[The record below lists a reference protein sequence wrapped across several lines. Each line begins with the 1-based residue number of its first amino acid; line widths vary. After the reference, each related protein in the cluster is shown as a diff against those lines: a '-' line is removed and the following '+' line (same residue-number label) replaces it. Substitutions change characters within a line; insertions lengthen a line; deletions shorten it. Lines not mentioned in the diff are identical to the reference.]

1 MDEGEGTYDHD
12 LALKKQSSSPKDLSY
27 LPEAVAPPPLLA
39 SDQRVQG
46 RPSGRRNR
54 REEGKNQ
61 DLLSN
66 LKLPFPWKLY
76 QLLEE
81 VGSSLAHIVSW
92 MGDNNF
98 RVHDPE
104 AFVAH
109 VMPKFF
115 RMSKYQSFTRQ
126 CKCCQQKTKRR
137 RRHPLIK
144 RSCPLTTVYFS
155 VHLWIFQDRRRAI
168 PRGLFS
174 SRFCQGQERPL
185 LDDRSQQERRSKTQV
200 ICFPKGASDPTR
212 STVRRRRTR
221 TGRYRG
227 SFDADG
233 GLLTVIRFTSCGASY
248 GSIDAST
255 STHRGCQSTVSS
267 SIVQN
272 SRRAVR

>member
-1 MDEGEGTYDHD
+1 MVFLFCPQPLSLGLRKIYRTLSLSGCRLLAAHHFLLVLQKAKQHCQNHIIIYTAMLLTTSPFVDLDLFGIMDEGEGTYDHD
-12 LALKKQSSSPKDLSY
+12 LALKKQSSSSSSPKDLSY

-126 CKCCQQKTKRR
+126 CKCCQQKTK
-137 RRHPLIK
+137 
-144 RSCPLTTVYFS
+144 
-155 VHLWIFQDRRRAI
+155 
-168 PRGLFS
+168 
-174 SRFCQGQERPL
+174 
-185 LDDRSQQERRSKTQV
+185 
-200 ICFPKGASDPTR
+200 
-212 STVRRRRTR
+212 
-221 TGRYRG
+221 
-227 SFDADG
+227 
-233 GLLTVIRFTSCGASY
+233 
-248 GSIDAST
+248 AST
-255 STHRGCQSTVSS
+255 SASPH
-267 SIVQN
+267 
-272 SRRAVR
+272 